1 VRTVIVDGEILM
13 RNRQLS
19 RHDEGKLLS
28 DAKQAN
34 RDLMNRVH
42 NLSF

>member
-1 VRTVIVDGEILM
+1 
-13 RNRQLS
+13 RQLS

-34 RDLMNRVH
+34 RDLMNRVN